1 MLTQIINGHILTPS
15 GWLKDGSVIVCDGK
29 IMEVTN
35 SDLAVIG
42 AGIVDAKGMYIVP
55 GFVSIH
61 AHGAAGHDYTEATRT
76 AFETATAAHARH
88 GATSQLAT
96 ISASPFDTIRDAVKA
111 CEETMAAGNPY
122 LMGLH
127 IEGPYLN
134 RNMAGKQW
142 GDCLK
147 DPDPQE
153 YRPLLEATHCIRR
166 WDISPELPGAHDFG
180 RYVSGQGILTSIT
193 HTEAEY
199 HDIREA
205 YECGFTHAAHFYN
218 AMPGFHKRR
227 EYKYEGT
234 VESVY
239 LVSDMTAE
247 IIADGRHLPA
257 TILKLVYK
265 LKGAGRT
272 CLATDAMKYA
282 CCTSDEIDDP
292 RYVVEDGVCKLAD
305 HQTIIGSIATIDTLV
320 ANMVKLAGVPLAD
333 AVRMASETPA
343 RLIGIDDRKGT
354 LQKGKDADI
363 VILDRD
369 INVRCVFSHGEIVD
383 GTDTLIH

>member
-1 MLTQIINGHILTPS
+1 MLTQIINGHILKPS

-42 AGIVDAKGMYIVP
+42 AEIVDAKGMYIVP

-153 YRPLLEATHCIRR
+153 YRPLL
-166 WDISPELPGAHDFG
+166 
-180 RYVSGQGILTSIT
+180 
-193 HTEAEY
+193 
-199 HDIREA
+199 
-205 YECGFTHAAHFYN
+205 
-218 AMPGFHKRR
+218 
-227 EYKYEGT
+227 
-234 VESVY
+234 
-239 LVSDMTAE
+239 
-247 IIADGRHLPA
+247 
-257 TILKLVYK
+257 
-265 LKGAGRT
+265 
-272 CLATDAMKYA
+272 
-282 CCTSDEIDDP
+282 
-292 RYVVEDGVCKLAD
+292 
-305 HQTIIGSIATIDTLV
+305 
-320 ANMVKLAGVPLAD
+320 
-333 AVRMASETPA
+333 
-343 RLIGIDDRKGT
+343 
-354 LQKGKDADI
+354 
-363 VILDRD
+363 
-369 INVRCVFSHGEIVD
+369 
-383 GTDTLIH
+383 